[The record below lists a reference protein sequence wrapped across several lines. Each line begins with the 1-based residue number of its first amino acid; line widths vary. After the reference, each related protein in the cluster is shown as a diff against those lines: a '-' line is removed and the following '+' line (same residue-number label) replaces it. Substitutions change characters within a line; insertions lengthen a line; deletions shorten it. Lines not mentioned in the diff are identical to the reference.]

1 MPGSPLWPEVLRE
14 EGCTQLLRTWAASWG
29 LSALFTETTVLS
41 QGTHKHMRAHTH
53 TRMCTR
59 QCGAHVSSGAG
70 RVGYLGGM
78 GASKLSRTAFL
89 WKSTKLLSCPFL
101 LYLVTYF

>member
-1 MPGSPLWPEVLRE
+1 MPRSPLLPEVLRE

-29 LSALFTETTVLS
+29 LSALYRNYCSVPGDA
-41 QGTHKHMRAHTH
+41 QAHARAHTH
-53 TRMCTR
+53 VHTSV
-59 QCGAHVSSGAG
+59 GSSGAG